1 MCNNTDA
8 LKQLIDT
15 GLVLDG
21 ESGLAL
27 TGWNEAEGYDRNG
40 SLTNKITTQYGIVR
54 GAIEIQQGAG
64 RNTYGFGGFGLGKR
78 DSHDRQEELT
88 VDRLRGILVTALA
101 VSHTEEGRKLAGA
114 FGAIVETLA
123 SNCFQPLSFDLG
135 IEAAEDPHITVSMTN
150 GMVTVR
156 LDSKPIDETNQ
167 KLKLELPV
175 KYILGRNFANVLLG
189 ESDRGYSNT
198 GLTVLLDGK
207 WERFTGINARTFDEN
222 ESINVDRLDVDQVV
236 SFVSEKRREL
246 TGAVLKEVLRQ
257 LSTLGSDVHIYS
269 VTASHS
275 EYRSTPSVQVYLAN
289 SVTRKHYSLDFAV

>member
-8 LKQLIDT
+8 LKQLIDA

-21 ESGLAL
+21 ESGLTL

-64 RNTYGFGGFGLGKR
+64 GRGNYGGFGLGMR
-78 DSHDRQEELT
+78 DHRDKQVELT
-88 VDRLRGILVTALA
+88 IDRLRGILVTSLA
-101 VSHTEEGRKLAGA
+101 VSQTEEGRKLAGA

-156 LDSKPIDETNQ
+156 LDSKPIDDANQ

-198 GLTVLLDGK
+198 GLTVLVDGK
-207 WERFTGINARTFDEN
+207 WERFTGISARTFDDN

-236 SFVSEKRREL
+236 SFVSEARREL
-246 TGAVLKEVLRQ
+246 TGSVLKEVLRQ
-257 LSTLGSDVHIYS
+257 LGTLGGDVHIYS